1 MCNLYSITTNQAA
14 IIALFGSSIAMWLW
28 HVTMDHQIS
37 QRRTSGFAVFTL
49 VMATLFVELSV
60 WQLQRR
66 VETKATLR
74 R

>member
-1 MCNLYSITTNQAA
+1 
-14 IIALFGSSIAMWLW
+14 
-28 HVTMDHQIS
+28 MDHQIS

-66 VETKATLR
+66 VETKATLLR
-74 R
+74 